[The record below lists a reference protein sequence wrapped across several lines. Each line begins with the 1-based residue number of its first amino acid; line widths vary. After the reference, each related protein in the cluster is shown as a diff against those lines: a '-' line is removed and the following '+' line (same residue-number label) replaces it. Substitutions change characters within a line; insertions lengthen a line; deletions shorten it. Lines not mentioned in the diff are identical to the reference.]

1 MLLNGKD
8 VHATE
13 VRGAADETV
22 VVQRRIKT
30 HTLHR
35 IIRHIVPEH
44 FVPIQINNNS
54 VLVLN
59 LEFICCEQGVH
70 SKRLR
75 KYTGRLDA
83 MEDDALYRYVFHF
96 ESS

>member
-13 VRGAADETV
+13 VCGAADETV

-35 IIRHIVPEH
+35 IICHVVPEH

-70 SKRLR
+70 SKRHPEVHG
-75 KYTGRLDA
+75 TSGRDGGRRVVPIRVPL
-83 MEDDALYRYVFHF
+83 
-96 ESS
+96 